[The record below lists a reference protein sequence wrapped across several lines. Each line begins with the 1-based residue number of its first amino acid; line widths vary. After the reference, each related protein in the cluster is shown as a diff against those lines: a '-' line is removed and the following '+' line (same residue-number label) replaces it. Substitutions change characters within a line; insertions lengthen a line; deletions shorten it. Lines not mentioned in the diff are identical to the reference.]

1 MPPLVLEA
9 TGGSRCQSEVLV
21 WFGAPLV
28 RDPFTEVS
36 ILFTI
41 NLFQP
46 KDFLICNSTSIYKT
60 LCWLTCNQ
68 RRAVPLKLLI
78 SKKNELHSQPGFL
91 IIPSCATH
99 KHFFSS
105 YYRPNTALT
114 HWNCGRSLGEGRDRK
129 SVV

>member
-9 TGGSRCQSEVLV
+9 TSGYKWQSEVLV
-21 WFGAPLV
+21 CFGAPLV

-60 LCWLTCNQ
+60 LCWLTCHQ

-78 SKKNELHSQPGFL
+78 SKKTSGTVSL
-91 IIPSCATH
+91 A
-99 KHFFSS
+99 SS
-105 YYRPNTALT
+105 
-114 HWNCGRSLGEGRDRK
+114 
-129 SVV
+129 